1 MPSSR
6 SNFRFIII
14 IIIHKHRAYKH
25 PLAPFMFRPPTHT
38 HTPLTLQLDQHLC
51 LSFFWIL
58 QGSTTMVSSR
68 LLMLPSDA
76 SCSHM
81 RRTQGFGYI
90 IFFHWTLLALS
101 QTGLCKCYPDQNSS
115 TNTHFPFLQPKQI
128 SDIRDF
134 LQKARRKDAR
144 SVKIAKRKNQTKFKI
159 RCSRYLYTLCVQDA
173 EKAEK
178 LTQSLP
184 PGLNRMDI

>member
-1 MPSSR
+1 
-6 SNFRFIII
+6 
-14 IIIHKHRAYKH
+14 
-25 PLAPFMFRPPTHT
+25 
-38 HTPLTLQLDQHLC
+38 
-51 LSFFWIL
+51 
-58 QGSTTMVSSR
+58 
-68 LLMLPSDA
+68 
-76 SCSHM
+76 M
-81 RRTQGFGYI
+81 RRVRTCDVHRVSATSF
-90 IFFHWTLLALS
+90 
-101 QTGLCKCYPDQNSS
+101 SS
-115 TNTHFPFLQPKQI
+115 IELYWHCPKRVCASAILIRTHRLTRISLFLQPKQI